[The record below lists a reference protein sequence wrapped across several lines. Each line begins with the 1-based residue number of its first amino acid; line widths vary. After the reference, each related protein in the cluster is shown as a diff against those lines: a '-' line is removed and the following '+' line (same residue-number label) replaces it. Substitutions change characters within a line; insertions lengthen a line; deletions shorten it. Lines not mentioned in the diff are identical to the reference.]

1 MRLCRDNI
9 PVLKSDERFQGFPA
23 LRSRT
28 FTSAAWRDSAASR
41 PNWSSRHMSSP
52 WLSGTSLQ
60 DADAFSD
67 EFWQQHRDSLSR
79 GQFWADR
86 IKDLRNQPIERL
98 RLAVD
103 NFPLPGAFRE
113 AAVAVRALI
122 KDKKKTEASFS
133 EELACLYWLAAI
145 ESFSMAYSERL
156 TEPGFNVLQSIPGQV
171 VIGLPFS
178 YRTLGYERLAL
189 LNKTDRKW
197 IEAAWGAPA
206 THSTLLDMHRQV
218 WNEYEERLYQRR
230 QSERQRFSTEI
241 RELSK

>member
-1 MRLCRDNI
+1 
-9 PVLKSDERFQGFPA
+9 
-23 LRSRT
+23 
-28 FTSAAWRDSAASR
+28 
-41 PNWSSRHMSSP
+41 MSSP
-52 WLSGTSLQ
+52 WLSGTSPQ

-67 EFWQQHRDSLSR
+67 SFWQKHRESLSCGR
-79 GQFWADR
+79 FWADR

-98 RLAVD
+98 RLALE

-122 KDKKKTEASFS
+122 KDKKKTGASFS

-145 ESFSMAYSERL
+145 ESFSMVYSERL

-178 YRTLGYERLAL
+178 YRTLGYERLTL

-197 IEAAWGAPA
+197 IEAAWGTPI

-218 WNEYEERLYQRR
+218 WNEYEERLYQIR
-230 QSERQRFSTEI
+230 QSARKQFRNDI
-241 RELSK
+241 RELLK

>member
-1 MRLCRDNI
+1 
-9 PVLKSDERFQGFPA
+9 
-23 LRSRT
+23 
-28 FTSAAWRDSAASR
+28 
-41 PNWSSRHMSSP
+41 MSSP
-52 WLSGTSLQ
+52 WLSGSSPQ

-67 EFWQQHRDSLSR
+67 AFWQQHRESLTR
-79 GQFWADR
+79 GQFWTDR

-98 RLAVD
+98 RLAVE

-122 KDKKKTEASFS
+122 KDKKKAGAVFS

-156 TEPGFNVLQSIPGQV
+156 TEPGFNVLQSIPGQA

-178 YRTLGYERLAL
+178 YRSLGHERLAL

-197 IEAAWGAPA
+197 IEAAWGLPD

-218 WNEYEERLYQRR
+218 WNDYEERLHQRR
-230 QSERQRFSTEI
+230 QSERQQFISGI
-241 RELSK
+241 QELLKK